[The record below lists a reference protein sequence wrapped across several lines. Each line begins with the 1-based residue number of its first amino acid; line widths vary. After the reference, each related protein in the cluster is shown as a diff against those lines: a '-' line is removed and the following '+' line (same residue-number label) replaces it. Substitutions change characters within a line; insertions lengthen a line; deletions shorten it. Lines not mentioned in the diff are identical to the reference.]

1 MQQITPTFLNTQNMN
16 QAIIKAEYAVRGAMV
31 FRAEEIKSQL
41 AIGQQIYP
49 FDEVKECNIG
59 NPQILGQP
67 PITFNRQVLSCLLSP
82 ELIQTNIF
90 PEGVR
95 KRARFYH
102 ENIKGNIGGYSQSP
116 GYKFVRDD
124 VAKFIEKRDGF
135 PSNSDQIFLT
145 DGASAGIYMI
155 LSALLAD
162 RDCGIM
168 LPLPQYPLY
177 SATITLGGGKQV
189 PYFLDEE
196 TGWQIKISD
205 LMQAYEDASK
215 KGIKVRAIVV
225 INPGNPTGQILEEE
239 TIKEIVKFAYKSG
252 LCILADEVYQ
262 QNIWSETKKF
272 ISFKKIV
279 AEMPEPYNKTPL
291 FSFHSCSK
299 GFLGECGIRGGYLE
313 MFNID
318 QGVETQLK
326 KLKTV
331 SLCSNTIGQVMI
343 DLLVNP
349 PTEEENGKEV
359 WAKYEQEKNE
369 ILESLKIK
377 AKVATKIFNSMKN
390 VECQE
395 VEGALYCFP
404 KIKFSQKAIQEAKKR
419 NLAPDLFYCLQ
430 GLEQTGIVNVEGTG
444 FGQKE
449 GSYHFRTTLLIR
461 PNEKFEESLETFKR
475 FNDNFH
481 EKYQDYSS

>member
-1 MQQITPTFLNTQNMN
+1 MQDTSSNFLNLQNMN

-31 FRAEEIKSQL
+31 LRAEEIKTKL
-41 AIGQQIYP
+41 ALGQQIYP

-59 NPQILGQP
+59 NPQMLGQS
-67 PITFNRQVLSCLLSP
+67 PITFCRQVLSCLLSP
-82 ELIQTNIF
+82 ELIETNIF

-95 KRARFYH
+95 KRAKYYH
-102 ENIKGNIGGYSQSP
+102 ENIKGNIGAYSQSP
-116 GYKFVRDD
+116 GYKFVREN
-124 VAKFIEKRDGF
+124 VAKFIEKRDGGI
-135 PSNSDQIFLT
+135 PSNPEEIFLT
-145 DGASAGIYMI
+145 EGASAGITMI

-162 RDCGIM
+162 KDCGIM

-177 SATITLGGGKQV
+177 SATVALGRGKQV
-189 PYFLDEE
+189 PYYLDEE
-196 TGWQIKISD
+196 TGWQIKLPD
-205 LMQAYEDASK
+205 LTQAYEEASK
-215 KGIKVRAIVV
+215 NGVKVRAIVV
-225 INPGNPTGQILEEE
+225 INPGNPTGQILEED
-239 TIKEIVKFAYKSG
+239 TMKEIVKFAYESG

-272 ISFKKIV
+272 VSFKKVV
-279 AEMPEPYNKTPL
+279 ANMPEPYNKTPL

-299 GFLGECGIRGGYLE
+299 GILGECGIRGGFLE
-313 MFNID
+313 IFNVD
-318 QGVETQLK
+318 RGVDFQLK

-331 SLCSNTIGQVMI
+331 SLCSNTVGQIMV

-359 WAKYEQEKNE
+359 FEKYNQERDD
-369 ILESLKIK
+369 ILSSLKRK
-377 AKVATKIFNSMKN
+377 AKMVTKMMNSMKN

-404 KIKFSQKAIQEAKKR
+404 KIKFSERAIQEAKQR

-430 GLEQTGIVNVEGTG
+430 ALEETGIVCVEGTG

-449 GSYHFRTTLLIR
+449 GTYHLRTTILIR
-461 PNEKFEESLETFKR
+461 PDDKFEESLELFKK

-481 EKYQDYSS
+481 EKYR